1 MYEEGFI
8 YHNQENHIFEKY
20 NKVFSIL
27 QPTLVMKNPPTFIVQ
42 LLFIRY
48 SLRRHWGTGINKYM
62 GHYLQESFSL
72 VKVVRNVFEDI
83 KKSVYDTNRKIY
95 HVFSMEDLQI
105 QCNPYQ
111 ITNGIFHKTRTKK
124 I

>member
-1 MYEEGFI
+1 MYMKKAAYTTI
-8 YHNQENHIFEKY
+8 RKSHIFYKY

-27 QPTLVMKNPPTFIVQ
+27 QPSSVMKNPPTFIVQ

-48 SLRRHWGTGINKYM
+48 SLRCHWGTGINNKYM

-95 HVFSMEDLQI
+95 HVFAMEEL
-105 QCNPYQ
+105 
-111 ITNGIFHKTRTKK
+111 
-124 I
+124 